1 MGRGRSKK
9 IGRGSTR
16 GRSEVGYTQM
26 ATAKDQKFNMM
37 MSADDKAML
46 EKLSERADV
55 SEAQIVR
62 TLIRQAFAEAF
73 PPKKSKR

>member
-1 MGRGRSKK
+1 
-9 IGRGSTR
+9 
-16 GRSEVGYTQM
+16 M
-26 ATAKDQKFNMM
+26 ATAKDLKFNMM